1 MRARRYFVWSSILI
15 LLFCTSIVPVSAQ
28 QAATQEQT
36 LPERAALQVSAEDLI
51 LEQSLEG
58 GYDLWIK
65 AKPGIGSV
73 LLTDSTA
80 DPEKQVSTYALRNP
94 DYHPV
99 NGDEKR
105 MLDGEFLP
113 SKERGLFS
121 LIDSTPEEH
130 PSLGEA
136 FHIFIPYVVEYGYPW
151 SREGELQI
159 LNGTWLNIRSFS
171 EPYASYEGPFVDNPF
186 VIEVVQRPMEPKPA
200 EGDDYMPDTVESYEE
215 ISRESNGGVIYGKG
229 QEDIINNLRDVLR
242 GVKAKSIDLV
252 LCLDTTKS
260 MQDDIPHLRESLIPM
275 LEEEIKGY
283 DNFRLGFVLYRDYYE
298 LYLAKPYP
306 FQRDFGKIQAVLN
319 KIRVYGGRDIPE
331 AVYEA
336 LHSGIHSYE
345 WKADKRLII
354 LVGDAPP
361 HPRPRG
367 KITKQLVYGDARERG
382 IEIHTIILPH

>member
-1 MRARRYFVWSSILI
+1 MRARCFFLQSCLLI
-15 LLFCTSIVPVSAQ
+15 LWFFALLVPVSSQ
-28 QAATQEQT
+28 QGTAQEQ
-36 LPERAALQVSAEDLI
+36 PQAQLQLSAEDLI

-80 DPEKQVSTYALRNP
+80 DPEKRVSTYALRNP

-113 SKERGLFS
+113 SEERGLFS
-121 LIDSTPEEH
+121 LIDSTPEGH

-151 SREGELQI
+151 TREGELQI

-171 EPYASYEGPFVDNPF
+171 EPYASYDGPFVDNPF
-186 VIEVVQRPMEPKPA
+186 VIEVVQKPMEPKPA
-200 EGDDYMPDTVESYEE
+200 EGDYMPDTVESYEE
-215 ISRESNGGVIYGKG
+215 ISRESNGGVTFGKG
-229 QEDIINNLRDVLR
+229 QEDIINNLRAVLR

-260 MQDDIPHLRESLIPM
+260 MQDDIPHLRKSLIAM
-275 LEEEIKGY
+275 LEEEIKGF
-283 DNFRLGFVLYRDYYE
+283 DSFRLGFVLYRSE
-298 LYLAKPYP
+298 E
-306 FQRDFGKIQAVLN
+306 R
-319 KIRVYGGRDIPE
+319 RVG
-331 AVYEA
+331 
-336 LHSGIHSYE
+336 
-345 WKADKRLII
+345 
-354 LVGDAPP
+354 
-361 HPRPRG
+361 
-367 KITKQLVYGDARERG
+367 
-382 IEIHTIILPH
+382 

>member
-1 MRARRYFVWSSILI
+1 MRARHFFLWSCLLI
-15 LLFCTSIVPVSAQ
+15 LWFLALLVPVSAQ
-28 QAATQEQT
+28 QATAQNPTQ
-36 LPERAALQVSAEDLI
+36 LQLGAEDLI

-58 GYDLWIK
+58 GYNLWIK

-80 DPEKQVSTYALRNP
+80 DPEKRVSTYALRNP
-94 DYHPV
+94 EYHPV

-151 SREGELQI
+151 TREGELQI

-171 EPYASYEGPFVDNPF
+171 KPYASYEGPFVDNPF

-200 EGDDYMPDTVESYEE
+200 EGDYMPDTVESYEE
-215 ISRESNGGVIYGKG
+215 ISRESNGGVTFGKG

-242 GVKAKSIDLV
+242 GVKAKSIDIV

-260 MQDDIPHLRESLIPM
+260 MQDDIPHLRNSLIPM
-275 LEEEIKGY
+275 LEEEIKGF
-283 DNFRLGFVLYRDYYE
+283 DSFRLGIVLYRDYFE

-306 FQRDFGKIQAVLN
+306 FERDFSKIQAVLN
-319 KIRVYGGRDIPE
+319 RIRVYGGRDIPE

-336 LHSGIHSYE
+336 LHTGIHSYE
-345 WKADKRLII
+345 WRADKKLIV

-367 KITKQLVYGDARERG
+367 KITKQIVYDDARERG

>member
-1 MRARRYFVWSSILI
+1 MRARCFFLQSCLLI
-15 LLFCTSIVPVSAQ
+15 LWFFALLLPVSAQ
-28 QAATQEQT
+28 QPTAQEQ
-36 LPERAALQVSAEDLI
+36 PQAQLQISAKDLI

-80 DPEKQVSTYALRNP
+80 DPEKRVSTYALRNP

-121 LIDSTPEEH
+121 LIDSTPEGH

-151 SREGELQI
+151 TREGELQI

-200 EGDDYMPDTVESYEE
+200 EGDYMPDTVESYEE
-215 ISRESNGGVIYGKG
+215 ISRESNGGVTFGKG
-229 QEDIINNLRDVLR
+229 QEDIINNVRNVLR
-242 GVKAKSIDLV
+242 GAESKSIDLV

-260 MQDDIPHLRESLIPM
+260 MQDDIPHLRNSLVPM
-275 LEEEIKGY
+275 LEEEIKGF
-283 DNFRLGFVLYRDYYE
+283 DSFRLGFVLYRDYYE

-306 FQRDFGKIQAVLN
+306 FQRDFGKMQAVLN
-319 KIRVYGGRDIPE
+319 RIRVYGGRDIPE

-336 LHSGIHSYE
+336 LYAGIHSYE
-345 WKADKRLII
+345 WMADKRLII

-367 KITKQLVYGDARERG
+367 KITKQIVYDDARERG
-382 IEIHTIILPH
+382 VEIHTVILPH

>member
-1 MRARRYFVWSSILI
+1 MRARRFFLWSCLLI
-15 LLFCTSIVPVSAQ
+15 LLFFALIMPVSAQ
-28 QAATQEQT
+28 QAH
-36 LPERAALQVSAEDLI
+36 LQLSAEDLI
-51 LEQSLEG
+51 LEQSLQG

-65 AKPGIGSV
+65 ANPGIGSV
-73 LLTDSTA
+73 LLSDSTA
-80 DPEKQVSTYALRNP
+80 DPEKRVSTYALRNP
-94 DYHPV
+94 EYHPV

-105 MLDGEFLP
+105 MLDGQFLP

-130 PSLGEA
+130 PSLGRA
-136 FHIFIPYVVEYGYPW
+136 FHVFIPYVVEYGYPW
-151 SREGELQI
+151 TREGELQI

-186 VIEVVQRPMEPKPA
+186 VIEVVQRPMEPKPS
-200 EGDDYMPDTVESYEE
+200 EGDYMPDTVESYEE
-215 ISRESNGGVIYGKG
+215 ISRESNGGVTFGKG

-242 GVKAKSIDLV
+242 GVEAKSIDLV

-260 MQDDIPHLRESLIPM
+260 MQDDIPHLRNSLIPM
-275 LEEEIKGY
+275 LEEEIKGF
-283 DNFRLGFVLYRDYYE
+283 DSFRLGFVLYRDYYE

-306 FQRDFGKIQAVLN
+306 FQRDFEKIQAVLN
-319 KIRVYGGRDIPE
+319 RIRVYGGRDIPE

-336 LHSGIHSYE
+336 LYTGIHSYE
-345 WKADKRLII
+345 WMADKRLII

-367 KITKQLVYGDARERG
+367 KITKQIVYDDARERG

>member
-1 MRARRYFVWSSILI
+1 MFRFFS
-15 LLFCTSIVPVSAQ
+15 LLVPVSAQ
-28 QAATQEQT
+28 QPTAQEQ
-36 LPERAALQVSAEDLI
+36 PQAQLQISAKDLI

-80 DPEKQVSTYALRNP
+80 DPEKRVSTYALRNP

-121 LIDSTPEEH
+121 LIDSTPEGH

-151 SREGELQI
+151 TREGELQI

-171 EPYASYEGPFVDNPF
+171 EPYASYDGPFVDNPF

-200 EGDDYMPDTVESYEE
+200 EGDYMPDTVESYEE
-215 ISRESNGGVIYGKG
+215 ISRESNGGVTFGKG
-229 QEDIINNLRDVLR
+229 QEDIINNVRDVLR

-260 MQDDIPHLRESLIPM
+260 MQDDIPHLRNSLIPM
-275 LEEEIKGY
+275 LEEEIKGF
-283 DNFRLGFVLYRDYYE
+283 DSFRLGFVLYRDYFE

-319 KIRVYGGRDIPE
+319 RIRVYGGRDIPE

-336 LHSGIHSYE
+336 LHTGIHSYE
-345 WKADKRLII
+345 WMADKKLIV

-367 KITKQLVYGDARERG
+367 KITKQIVYDDARERG